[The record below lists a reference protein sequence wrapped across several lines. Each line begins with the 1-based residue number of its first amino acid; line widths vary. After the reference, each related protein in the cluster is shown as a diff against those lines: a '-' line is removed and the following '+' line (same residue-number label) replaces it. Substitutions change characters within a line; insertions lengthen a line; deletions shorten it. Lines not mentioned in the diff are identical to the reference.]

1 MWWIRKTQFLKNVL
15 ADFEILIT
23 GNQDYFLLPQ
33 CMSQLVNEAP
43 FMYTSELETVSSLCF
58 RALDGSN
65 YDVRC
70 AVAKLLGNLMSTT
83 QSPKAVNTGKD
94 N

>member
-1 MWWIRKTQFLKNVL
+1 MIRNLLKAFDSTGFNFL
-15 ADFEILIT
+15 
-23 GNQDYFLLPQ
+23 YYLLQ

-43 FMYTSELETVSSLCF
+43 FMYTSELETVCSLCF

-70 AVAKLLGNLMSTT
+70 AVAKLLGNLMSST
-83 QSPKAVNTGKD
+83 QSPKAVSTGRD
-94 N
+94 NHRV